1 MNRPTFKIDKLEPDL
16 YAFTAPMEEQIY
28 LLLGNKEAVLID
40 TGMGIG
46 SLANEVRKITN
57 LPIVVIDTHGHPDH
71 AGGNG
76 EFSEVWLDQKDE
88 KVYEE
93 MVSEEY
99 RTNDIRKIFKHPV
112 PEFENELIPFL
123 PQTRPLLNDQ
133 IFDLGNHRLR
143 IIETPGHTPGS
154 VCVYYSVAQILF
166 SGDTVSATD
175 QWLYLK
181 HSTSLETYALSL
193 KKLLDLQIKYL
204 LPGHLPRPVDPKM
217 ILNKMELS
225 MRVISGEISGKE
237 VKTFAGQGYIATKGD
252 ASIIYDPKKIKG
264 CDL

>member
-1 MNRPTFKIDKLEPDL
+1 MKQPTFSVKKLEPDL

-57 LPIVVIDTHGHPDH
+57 LPIMVIDTHGHPDH

-76 EFSEVWLDQKDE
+76 EFTEVWMDPKDE

-99 RTNDIRKIFKHPV
+99 RINDIRKIFSEPV
-112 PEFENELIPFL
+112 PEFEQAIVPFL
-123 PQTRPLLNDQ
+123 AKTKHLTEGQV
-133 IFDLGNHRLR
+133 FDLGNHQLR

-154 VCVYYSVAQILF
+154 VCVYDSISQILF

-193 KKLLDLQIKYL
+193 KKLLNLKIKYL
-204 LPGHLPRPVDPKM
+204 LPGHLPIPVDPKM
-217 ILNKMELS
+217 IMNKMELS
-225 MRVISGEISGKE
+225 MRIISKEIIGEEVI
-237 VKTFAGQGYIATKGD
+237 TFAGKGFKATKGD